1 MQVAARALRSLGVYL
16 LPLDGSEAFE
26 VSQLRATRVDLPGQ
40 NILHSLSASDYGALS
55 VEAVHGFVARFEL
68 YERSYG
74 KGAPGSLLAKPNRR
88 PGSSTTLRELLSAAT
103 QRTGTPKPDRYVE
116 FLSSVAATEG
126 ETLGQRI
133 TQTVRASDNQL
144 VLVASVGSPQVEL
157 SRAQLKAITTIYE

>member
-1 MQVAARALRSLGVYL
+1 M
-16 LPLDGSEAFE
+16 
-26 VSQLRATRVDLPGQ
+26 
-40 NILHSLSASDYGALS
+40 
-55 VEAVHGFVARFEL
+55 
-68 YERSYG
+68 YERNYG

-133 TQTVRASDNQL
+133 TQTVQASDSRL

-157 SRAQLKAITTIYE
+157 SRAQLKAVTTIYE